1 MIPKSALVGRRF
13 SLPVPLCIAA
23 LASLAFAVGVA
34 AAVDPGE
41 IREAEIRECRAGD
54 LATWGDGRDRPAPSR
69 QMFFAYNP
77 TNAPA
82 DFSRDEVVAM
92 VRKAMSGWAACG
104 LQLDWAEW
112 MPTLEAAPDV
122 RVIGWMPASEDSGGL
137 IGGADFV
144 RRRLLLS
151 PKVFAV
157 LKARNPTLMQ
167 STLQMTLSHEIGH
180 FLGLVAHS
188 RRCVD
193 VTSYYH
199 DGKGRHCLTENIG
212 GIRSVKGVIEYRSDM
227 PTACD
232 IARCRRANGLQ

>member
-1 MIPKSALVGRRF
+1 MARKSALVVRR
-13 SLPVPLCIAA
+13 LPLVAMLWAG
-23 LASLAFAVGVA
+23 LVVA
-34 AAVDPGE
+34 ADPAAVRD
-41 IREAEIRECRAGD
+41 AEIRECRAGD

-69 QMFFAYNP
+69 QMFFVYNP

-82 DFSRDEVVAM
+82 DFPRDEVVSM
-92 VRKAMSGWAACG
+92 IRKAMNGWAACG

-112 MPTLEAAPDV
+112 MPALEAAPDV

-137 IGGADFV
+137 VGGADFA

-151 PKVFAV
+151 PKVFA
-157 LKARNPTLMQ
+157 LLRERNPTLMQ
-167 STLQMTLSHEIGH
+167 STLQMTLAHEIGH

-199 DGKGRHCLTENIG
+199 DGKGRHCLTNNIA
-212 GIRSVKGVIEYRSDM
+212 GIRSVTGLIEYRSEL

-232 IARCRRANGLQ
+232 IARCQRANGRQ